1 MTGAKKTK
9 SHKKAKSHKKK
20 TTPPLSPVVER
31 MISRREFDPA
41 ARDLLST
48 DVLFGWMQGLD
59 SDQVELHFT
68 DGSTMT
74 GQIEHSTRKDH
85 RHGQISFVTVGNDM
99 RSLVLATSYSEPS
112 WVGYDRLGWRRDIT
126 DITVVS

>member
-1 MTGAKKTK
+1 MTGA
-9 SHKKAKSHKKK
+9 KKAKSHKKK
-20 TTPPLSPVVER
+20 AEKPLSPVVER
-31 MISRREFDPA
+31 MISRREFAPA
-41 ARDLLST
+41 ARDLPST
-48 DVLFGWMQGLD
+48 DVLFSWMQGLD
-59 SDQVELHFT
+59 SDQVNLEFT

-99 RSLVLATSYSEPS
+99 RSLVIATSCSKPS
-112 WVGYDRLGWRRDIT
+112 WVGYDHLGWRQDIT

>member
-1 MTGAKKTK
+1 MTDT
-9 SHKKAKSHKKK
+9 KKAKGHKKK
-20 TTPPLSPVVER
+20 KTDPVLSPVVER
-31 MISRREFDPA
+31 MISRREFAPA

-48 DVLFGWMQGLD
+48 DVLFDWVQGLD
-59 SDQVELHFT
+59 SDQVNLEFT
-68 DGSTMT
+68 DGITMT
-74 GQIEHSTRKDH
+74 GQIGHSTRKDH

-99 RSLVLATSYSEPS
+99 RSLVLAISCSEPS

>member
-31 MISRREFDPA
+31 MISRREFAPA
-41 ARDLLST
+41 ARDLPST
-48 DVLFGWMQGLD
+48 DVLFSWMQGLD
-59 SDQVELHFT
+59 SDQVNLEFT

-99 RSLVLATSYSEPS
+99 RSLVLAISCSEPS

-126 DITVVS
+126 DITVAS